1 MLTSYSTASKRA
13 ATFRCSLL
21 GSSLTNK
28 SKKHGKDQE
37 SIQSSTT
44 PDPGYHMGK

>member
-13 ATFRCSLL
+13 ATFLSSLL
-21 GSSLTNK
+21 GCSLTNK
-28 SKKHGKDQE
+28 IKKHGKDKE
-37 SIQSSTT
+37 GIRSSTT